1 MPAMRPTDWECEET
15 DDRVMVRGPEARVSF
30 LRLGDRWIHHLSFGR
45 LGPEHPDDAPEELAS
60 SEETDPR
67 QDDPARVVSP
77 VYQELHRHTFA
88 GDEGRGVCLLLTGKL
103 FHHHFSAVVTISDDP
118 ERAGGVIVD
127 FDVADR
133 CRAEVASLAATYLV
147 RLGSSEL
154 RDAGAHAIA
163 WADDRLGTGALKLE
177 SDAGAT
183 LALAEAGRR
192 CTRAQA
198 LARLE
203 DGSFTHRLRYR
214 WCWATT
220 AGAELSRTR

>member
-1 MPAMRPTDWECEET
+1 MAE
-15 DDRVMVRGPEARVSF
+15 
-30 LRLGDRWIHHLSFGR
+30 
-45 LGPEHPDDAPEELAS
+45 
-60 SEETDPR
+60 
-67 QDDPARVVSP
+67 
-77 VYQELHRHTFA
+77 
-88 GDEGRGVCLLLTGKL
+88 
-103 FHHHFSAVVTISDDP
+103 SAVVTISDDP

-163 WADDRLGTGALKLE
+163 WADDRLGPGALKLE

-214 WCWATT
+214 WCWA
-220 AGAELSRTR
+220 RTPRPTSWRRRPRGVRVTRARRSTWARRGCCGTG

>member
-1 MPAMRPTDWECEET
+1 MPATDWECEES
-15 DDRVMVRGPEARVSF
+15 DDRVVVRGPEARMTF

-45 LGPEHPDDAPEELAS
+45 LQSNAPNADADAEELAS
-60 SEETDPR
+60 TEESDPR

-88 GDEGRGVCLLLTGKL
+88 GDAGRGVCLLLTGKL
-103 FHHHFSAVVTISDDP
+103 FHHHFSAVVTIADDP
-118 ERAGGVIVD
+118 DRAGGVIVD

-133 CRAEVASLAATYLV
+133 CRAEVATLAATYLV
-147 RLGSSEL
+147 RLGSSGL

-163 WADDRLGTGALKLE
+163 WTGDRLGDGLLTME
-177 SDAGAT
+177 PDAGAT

-198 LARLE
+198 LAKLE
-203 DGSFTHRLRYR
+203 PGSFTHRLRYR
-214 WCWATT
+214 WRWAAT
-220 AGAELSRTR
+220 AVGEPAPTR